1 MELSAQHAAWMDD
14 ELIAFRDAIR
24 RFIDREF
31 VPHEA
36 RWAEQ
41 GHIDRD
47 MWRKAGEVGLL
58 CASIPEAYGGGGGNF
73 AHEAVITLELADA
86 LVSGFGNGVHSG
98 IVAHYLLRYGTEEQK
113 QRWLPRMASGEL
125 VAAIAM
131 SEPGAGSNLRGIR
144 TRARRAGDHYVLD
157 GAKTFITNG
166 LLADLVFVVAKT
178 DPEAGAKGISILVLE
193 TAQAEGFR
201 RGRLLEK
208 IGQKGQDTAELFF
221 DEVRVPAENLLGGVE
236 GQGMYQLMQQLP
248 QERLIIALG
257 AAASMARA
265 VQLTV
270 EYTHKRDVF
279 GQPLWQMQNTRF
291 KIAECATKAKIAR
304 SFVDECMVL
313 QLKGELS
320 SEQAA
325 MAKWWTTQAN
335 CEVIDECLQ
344 LHGGYGYMLEY
355 PIARMY
361 ANARVSKI
369 YGGSN
374 EIMKEIV
381 ARGFD

>member
-1 MELSAQHAAWMDD
+1 MEQPAQRAPWMDD
-14 ELIAFRDAIR
+14 ELVAFRDAIR

-31 VPHEA
+31 VPNEA

-41 GHIDRD
+41 GHIDRE
-47 MWRKAGEVGLL
+47 MWRKAGEIGLL

-113 QRWLPRMASGEL
+113 QRWLPRMATGEL

-144 TRARRAGDHYVLD
+144 TRARRMGEHYVLD

-178 DPEAGAKGISILVLE
+178 DPDAGAKGISILVLE

-221 DEVRVPAENLLGGVE
+221 DEVRVPAENLLGGVA

-270 EYTHKRDVF
+270 EYTQKRDVF

-291 KIAECATKAKIAR
+291 KMAECATKATIAR